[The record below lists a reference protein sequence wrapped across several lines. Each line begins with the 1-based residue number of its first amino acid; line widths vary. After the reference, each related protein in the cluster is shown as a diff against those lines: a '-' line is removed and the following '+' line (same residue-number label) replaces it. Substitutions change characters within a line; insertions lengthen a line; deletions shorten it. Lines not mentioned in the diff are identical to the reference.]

1 MSIHTLEQLGFSAS
15 FRHAFDALERT
26 DLIVARVAAEHR
38 GGYVVFTERGER
50 LAEASGR
57 LRHEARSRVELP
69 AVGDWVSLQ
78 LAPSGRVGDDA
89 RGIVHHVLKRRSAFV
104 RAVAGGVTEPQVVA
118 ANVDVVVVV
127 CAADDANVRRLDR
140 YLALVRASGAEPVI
154 ALTKVDLWPP
164 DARDLAALERTSGAS
179 VHAISGLTGQ
189 GIDALTARF
198 AGHRTLALVG
208 SSGAGKSTLVNRLLG
223 EARQSTGGL
232 GVDGRGAHTTTHREL
247 LVVPGGGLVVDTPGM
262 RELRL
267 WDAEDGLDEAFA
279 DVGELAARCRFGD
292 CAHEGEPGCAVRA
305 ALDDGTLPFERWR
318 SWDKLQ
324 RENAA
329 FAERK
334 DARLAAEARRQRKV
348 FARAAR
354 VRDQIRRR

>member
-1 MSIHTLEQLGFSAS
+1 MSNYSLDQLGFSES
-15 FRHAFDALERT
+15 FRDAFSALDRPGA
-26 DLIVARVAAEHR
+26 LVARVAAEHR
-38 GGYVVFTERGER
+38 GAYVVLTEHGER
-50 LAEASGR
+50 VAEASGR
-57 LRHEARSRVELP
+57 LRHEAVSRVDLP
-69 AVGDWVSLQ
+69 AVGDWVSLV
-78 LAPSGRVGDDA
+78 LGDDL
-89 RGIVHHVLKRRSAFV
+89 RQPSSPGIVHEVLPRRSAFV

-127 CAADDANVRRLDR
+127 CAANDANARRLDR
-140 YLALVRASGAEPVI
+140 YLALVRACGAEPVL
-154 ALTKVDLWPP
+154 ALTKIDLHPL
-164 DARDLAALERTSGAS
+164 DSAMLAEIERNAAAA
-179 VHAISGLTGQ
+179 VHPVSSLTGEGVAEISAYFSGQ
-189 GIDALTARF
+189 
-198 AGHRTLALVG
+198 RTLALVG

-223 EARQSTGGL
+223 VDKQSTGGL

-247 LVVPGGGLVVDTPGM
+247 IVVPSGGLVIDTPGM

-267 WDAEDGLDEAFA
+267 WDADNGLDEAFA
-279 DVGELAARCRFGD
+279 DLAELAARCRFTD

-305 ALDDGTLPFERWR
+305 ALDDGTLPIERWR

-334 DARLAAEARRQRKV
+334 DARVAAEARRQRKV

-354 VRDQIRRR
+354 VRDRSRR